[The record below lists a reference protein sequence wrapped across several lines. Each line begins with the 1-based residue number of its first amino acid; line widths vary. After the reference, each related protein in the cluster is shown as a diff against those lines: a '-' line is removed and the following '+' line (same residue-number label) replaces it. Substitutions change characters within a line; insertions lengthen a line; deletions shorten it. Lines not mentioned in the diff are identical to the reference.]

1 MGIDEDVRATLAVTL
16 AVSVGIAVSVDA
28 SVELTSVGVMVPE
41 FEELLQ
47 PSDNA

>member
-1 MGIDEDVRATLAVTL
+1 MGIDEDVCAAVP
-16 AVSVGIAVSVDA
+16 AVSVGIVVDVDA
-28 SVELTSVGVMVPE
+28 SVELTSVGVTVPE

>member
-1 MGIDEDVRATLAVTL
+1 MGIDKDVYAAVL

-28 SVELTSVGVMVPE
+28 SVELTSVGVPVPE